1 MENDMNTLIISN
13 QRKVNRNTFLR
24 NSREGNIGKN
34 SNSIIQEFEKYDFEE
49 KLITLELESNKTNSS
64 YKKKELHLFFV
75 TTQQVIL

>member
-13 QRKVNRNTFLR
+13 QRKVNRNT
-24 NSREGNIGKN
+24 
-34 SNSIIQEFEKYDFEE
+34 NSIIQEFEKYDFEE